1 MRAPLLSC
9 VVAAGLVLAA
19 CASVPVSTDYDPA
32 FDFRPYRSF
41 AWLEEKQPLT
51 GDLRLDNP
59 LLDQRLREAIERTL
73 IARGYKK
80 SGGAADF
87 VVGYHLSLTQR
98 YDVSTLQSHYGY
110 GPGWNRVG
118 YGPADTIV
126 TEYEEGTLV
135 IDVVDR
141 AADRLVWRGQA
152 YGRVRESTT
161 PEEREQRVN
170 RVVESILAD
179 FPPGMP

>member
-1 MRAPLLSC
+1 MRTPTLSFLA
-9 VVAAGLVLAA
+9 AAGLVLAA
-19 CASVPVSTDYDPA
+19 CASVAVSTDYDPT
-32 FDFRPYRSF
+32 FNFGPYRSF
-41 AWLEEKQPLT
+41 AWLQEQQPLT

-59 LLDQRLREAIERTL
+59 LLHQRLREAVERTL
-73 IARGYKK
+73 IARGYEKAA
-80 SGGAADF
+80 GAADF

-118 YGPADTIV
+118 YGPTDTVV

-141 AADRLVWRGQA
+141 RADRLVWRGQA
-152 YGRVRESTT
+152 YGRVRESPT

>member
-1 MRAPLLSC
+1 MRPPTLSFIA
-9 VVAAGLVLAA
+9 AAGLVLAG

-32 FDFRPYRSF
+32 FDFGPYRSF
-41 AWLEEKQPLT
+41 SWLEEKQPLT

-59 LLDQRLREAIERTL
+59 LLDQRLREAIERAL

-152 YGRVRESTT
+152 YGRVRESAA

-179 FPPGMP
+179 FPPGLP